1 MKHAEH
7 KKAISIIK
15 KYRAKKKDE
24 TVEMVAVIY
33 SFKEKNWKM
42 SHSSGI

>member
-1 MKHAEH
+1 MRHAEY
-7 KKAISIIK
+7 KKAIGIIK
-15 KYRAKKKDE
+15 KYGAKKDE
-24 TVEMVAVIY
+24 TVEMVAVMC